1 MTNLFENVTKVEE
14 ILKTTVSGAIR
25 DWWMIIVSYRENT
38 AAD

>member
-25 DWWMIIVSYRENT
+25 DWRMIISYRENT